1 MESAI
6 RRPGILKGVLRKAH
20 ELGSGP
26 IARASAVSLVIRV
39 AGLALSFA
47 QAVLTARL
55 LGAGGYGTVAV
66 AMSIVSILATI
77 CLFGFGPLA
86 VREIPARTAADD
98 AAGTAAFL
106 RYAALVVLAF
116 SAAATIAL
124 VVVVAATDWVPPV
137 YRTAL
142 GVGALLV
149 APLAFLGLFRG
160 AAQGFGRIVLAQAPG
175 DLVRPAILV
184 LIMGAAALLGLR
196 FGPTDYMW
204 SAAGAALL
212 AAIAA
217 GAWLWGK
224 DLRRLPSPTPRRETR
239 RNFAAALP
247 FLGLGLTG
255 ILQGEINTLLLGW
268 FAGPHETGVFQPIAR
283 LAPLMMLPVQAAG
296 MRYAPR
302 IAEFWQRGEVDR
314 IRSVTATFTWTT
326 CLLTLVIALAIAAAG
341 PWLMGIFGSEF
352 RQSAPLL
359 WYIAAAQAF
368 NAACGP
374 VGMLLTMS
382 GRSGGA
388 LAGQVFGLAVNAAVG
403 AALIPA
409 HGAWG
414 AVVAMTV
421 GIVAWNVTM
430 LMVTRARYGFDPSLA
445 GALLRVG
452 GAR

>member
-6 RRPGILKGVLRKAH
+6 RRPGILKAGLRKAR

-26 IARASAVSLVIRV
+26 IARASAVSLAIRV
-39 AGLALSFA
+39 AGLALTFA
-47 QAVLTARL
+47 QAMLTARL
-55 LGAGGYGTVAV
+55 LGADGYGTVAV
-66 AMSIVSILATI
+66 AMAVVSIMATV
-77 CLFGFGPLA
+77 CMFGFGPLA
-86 VREIPARTAADD
+86 VREIPARAAAADV
-98 AAGTAAFL
+98 AGMSSFL
-106 RYAALVVLAF
+106 RRAAVATFAL
-116 SAAATIAL
+116 SALTAVGL
-124 VVVVAATDWVPPV
+124 GGVVAVTDWVRPD
-137 YRTAL
+137 YRAVL
-142 GVGALLV
+142 GMGGLLV
-149 APLAFLGLFRG
+149 VPLSLLGLFRG
-160 AAQGFGRIVLAQAPG
+160 MAQGFGRIALAQAPG
-175 DLVRPAILV
+175 ELVRPALLV
-184 LIMGAAALLGLR
+184 LIMGATVLLGLR
-196 FGPTDYMW
+196 FGPMDYMW
-204 SAAGAALL
+204 SAAGAALVATL
-212 AAIAA
+212 VA

-268 FAGPHETGVFQPIAR
+268 FAGPHETGLFQPIAR

-302 IAEFWQRGEVDR
+302 MAEFWQRGEVDR

-326 CLLTLVIALAIAAAG
+326 SLLTLVIALAIAAAG
-341 PWLMGIFGSEF
+341 PWLMGIFGPEF

-388 LAGQVFGLAVNAAVG
+388 LAGQVAGLAVNATVG